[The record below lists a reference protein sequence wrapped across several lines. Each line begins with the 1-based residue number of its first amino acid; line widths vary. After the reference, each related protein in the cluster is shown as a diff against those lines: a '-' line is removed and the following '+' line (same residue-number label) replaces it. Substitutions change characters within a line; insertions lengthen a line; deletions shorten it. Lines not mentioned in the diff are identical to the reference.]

1 MSDVIK
7 TQASCA
13 DSFDAEALNCATARQ
28 RILGDIK
35 PIRST
40 EMVPI
45 RQARG
50 RYLAQ
55 TITSPINVPNHTN
68 SAMDGYA
75 LRGED
80 LPDEGIKQY
89 TIVGELMAGGRWD
102 GSIGENQCLR
112 IMTGA
117 PMPAGADTVI
127 MREQVEVDADQLRI
141 DARHR
146 KGQNVRLAG
155 EDIAAGATIL
165 SPGRKL
171 TPSDMGILAS
181 LGLGEV
187 EVYRRP
193 RVAFFSTGDEL
204 RSVGEPLG
212 PGEVYDSNR
221 YTLFGMLDKLGMDI
235 LDMGVV
241 PDNPEI
247 MRKAFTDAANEADV
261 VITSGGVSMGDADYI
276 KPILAELGQV
286 GFWKIAIKP
295 GRPLAFGHLSK
306 ALFFGLP
313 GNPVAVMVTFYQFV
327 EPALRFLA
335 GSDIEAPLT
344 LKATLGENLRKKPGR
359 FEFPRA
365 IMSISG
371 QGDISVV
378 KAGAQGSGILT
389 SMSKA
394 NCYLLL
400 PEDMSD
406 PQAGDVVM
414 IQPFEG
420 LV

>member
-13 DSFDAEALNCATARQ
+13 DSFDSQAQLCADARQ
-28 RILGDIK
+28 RIIDNIT
-35 PIRST
+35 PVQASEII
-40 EMVPI
+40 PI

-50 RYLAQ
+50 RYLARD
-55 TITSPINVPNHTN
+55 IISPVNVPNHTN
-68 SAMDGYA
+68 SAMDGFA
-75 LRGED
+75 VRGED
-80 LPDEGIKQY
+80 LPAEGVKSFKVI
-89 TIVGELMAGGRWD
+89 GSLFAGGRFD
-102 GSIGENQCLR
+102 NTVGPDQCVR

-117 PMPAGADTVI
+117 AMPKGADTVVI
-127 MREQVEVDADQLRI
+127 REHAEADDKQMRT

-146 KGQNVRLAG
+146 SGQNVRQAG
-155 EDIAAGATIL
+155 EDIPKGSTVL
-165 SPGRKL
+165 QTGRQL

-181 LGLGEV
+181 LGIGEV
-187 EVYRRP
+187 CVFRRP

-204 RSVGEPLG
+204 RSIGEILG

-221 YTLFGMLDKLGMDI
+221 YTLYGMLDKLGAEI

-241 PDNPEI
+241 PDDPQR
-247 MRKAFTDAANEADV
+247 MREAFQAASMESDV

-276 KPILAELGQV
+276 KPILAELGEV

-295 GRPLAFGHLSK
+295 GRPLAFGHLND

-335 GSDIEAPLT
+335 GSDTRPPLRI
-344 LKATLGENLRKKPGR
+344 KAKLAEPLRKKPGR

-365 IMSISG
+365 IMSVG
-371 QGDISVV
+371 EGGDISVV
-378 KAGAQGSGILT
+378 KAGAQGSGILS
-389 SMSKA
+389 SMSRA

-400 PEDMSD
+400 PEET
-406 PQAGDVVM
+406 GNLDVGADVF

>member
-13 DSFDAEALNCATARQ
+13 DSYDPDSLNCATARQ
-28 RILGDIK
+28 RILDQIQ
-35 PIRST
+35 PISGS
-40 EMVPI
+40 ECVHI

-55 TITSPINVPNHTN
+55 DIISPVNVPNHTN
-68 SAMDGYA
+68 SAMDGFA
-75 LRGED
+75 LRGAD
-80 LPDEGIKQY
+80 LPTQGTASYAI
-89 TIVGELMAGGRWD
+89 IGELLAGGQFN
-102 GSIGENQCLR
+102 GSVGKNECIR

-117 PMPAGADTVI
+117 PMPEGADTVI
-127 MREQVEVDADQLRI
+127 MREQAEVEDGQLRI

-146 KGQNVRLAG
+146 SGQNVRQAG
-155 EDIAAGATIL
+155 EDIPLGATIL
-165 SPGRKL
+165 QPGRKI
-171 TPSDMGILAS
+171 TPSDMGIMAS
-181 LGLGEV
+181 LGIGEV
-187 EVYRRP
+187 AVYRRP

-204 RSVGEPLG
+204 RSVGEALG

-221 YTLFGMLDKLGMDI
+221 YTLYGMLDKLGIEI
-235 LDMGVV
+235 LDLGVV
-241 PDNPEI
+241 PDDPDV
-247 MRKAFTDAANEADV
+247 MRKAFNDAAREADV

-276 KPILAELGQV
+276 KPILAELGEV

-295 GRPLAFGHLSK
+295 GRPLAFGRLNN

-327 EPALRFLA
+327 EPALRYL
-335 GSDIEAPLT
+335 GGHDTQPPLT
-344 LKATLGENLRKKPGR
+344 LKATLTEDLRKKPGR

-365 IMSISG
+365 VMHVDENGHYTVAKS
-371 QGDISVV
+371 
-378 KAGAQGSGILT
+378 GAQGSGILS

-400 PEDMSD
+400 PEDTGNLPSG
-406 PQAGDVVM
+406 AEVM